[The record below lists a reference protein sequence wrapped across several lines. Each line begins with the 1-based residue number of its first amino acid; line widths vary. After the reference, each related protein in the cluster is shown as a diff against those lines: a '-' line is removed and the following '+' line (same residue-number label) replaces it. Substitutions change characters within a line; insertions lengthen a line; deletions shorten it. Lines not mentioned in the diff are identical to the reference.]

1 LNIKD
6 LWRQFIKLIPILALI
21 YIPGVVFISLLY
33 VVYRTTGISFGN
45 HFIDDGLVSN
55 TGILFLAS
63 TAAVCIFGYF
73 FIKNREGTS
82 ASTRF
87 LLFFG
92 LYTTLLTID
101 DFFMIHEAIGNSIA
115 THASVSDNIGEDIT
129 FAVYILIF
137 AFYMFKYRKVIYHTE
152 YLLFIFALILLGFSI
167 LLEFFSNHL
176 PDIPIFKVEEIYKFL
191 GIITWFAYGI
201 RTAFKLVNN
210 PEPSA

>member
-1 LNIKD
+1 
-6 LWRQFIKLIPILALI
+6 
-21 YIPGVVFISLLY
+21 
-33 VVYRTTGISFGN
+33 
-45 HFIDDGLVSN
+45 
-55 TGILFLAS
+55 
-63 TAAVCIFGYF
+63 
-73 FIKNREGTS
+73 
-82 ASTRF
+82 
-87 LLFFG
+87 
-92 LYTTLLTID
+92 
-101 DFFMIHEAIGNSIA
+101 MIHEAIGDAISANASI
-115 THASVSDNIGEDIT
+115 SDNVGENIT

-137 AFYMFKYRKVIYHTE
+137 AFLTFKYRKAIYRTE